1 MSGAR
6 APAALLE
13 RADQSAKSAR
23 LLLEHGDTGG
33 ASNRAYYAIFDAA
46 RAALVANGHELPKT
60 HRGLI
65 SAFNL
70 RLVKAGLLPV
80 EYGRDLNHAE
90 RLRLIADYHGD
101 PIESQTAAE
110 MIERAVRFVA
120 AVHERLVANQEPQ
133 KVPRT
138 KAPSR
143 RRDRG
148 PQR

>member
-6 APAALLE
+6 APKALLD

-70 RLVKAGLLPV
+70 RLVKAGLFPV

-101 PIESQTAAE
+101 AIESQTAAE
-110 MIERAVRFVA
+110 MIERAARFVA
-120 AVHERLVANQEPQ
+120 VVRERLVSNQEP
-133 KVPRT
+133 R

-143 RRDRG
+143 HRDRS